1 VVVDGAEIGA
11 IGLGWMILLG
21 VGRDDN
27 AAIAAKLV
35 DKVVG
40 LRAFEDAEGKTNL
53 SAADVNAEFL
63 VVSQFTL
70 YADLSRGRRPGFAYA
85 APPELAEPLVQHFA
99 ELLRARGFRVATG
112 QFGANM
118 DVELTNQGP
127 FTLVLATDPWT

>member
-1 VVVDGAEIGA
+1 MVVDGAEIGA